1 MMNKYLTYGFS
12 LICASIVLI
21 GCSELKE
28 EKVPTQS
35 VISVHGEGFT
45 NPASENFHAVYIR
58 SNNYDIQT
66 CKTCHGPT
74 YSGGTSGQSC
84 NTCHSKPGGPEN
96 CTVCHGSV
104 NAAPP
109 KDLSDNSSPSSR
121 SVGAH
126 QKHLLGGI
134 IGAPVACKECH
145 AVPSQLLS
153 AGHLD
158 ASLHAEVN
166 FDSTTKFFRS
176 NAQYI
181 SGSTNGTCS
190 NTYCHGN
197 FNGGNQNVT
206 MTWSDTS
213 ASATACG
220 TCHGDVTKS
229 TLAEKAFPKSGHPEI
244 GTAACVQCHAA
255 VINANMAII
264 NPSRHINGGID

>member
-1 MMNKYLTYGFS
+1 MKNHFRYFLPLVAAS
-12 LICASIVLI
+12 LLLF
-21 GCSELKE
+21 GCSEVKE
-28 EKVPTQS
+28 EKAPTQT
-35 VISVHGEGFT
+35 VVSVHGEGFT
-45 NPASENFHAVYIR
+45 NPASDNFHAVYIR

-66 CKTCHGPT
+66 CKTCHGGT
-74 YSGGTSGQSC
+74 FSGGTSGQSC
-84 NTCHSKPGGPEN
+84 NTCHNKPGGPEN

-109 KDLSDNSSPSSR
+109 KDLADNNSPSAR
-121 SVGAH
+121 GVGAH

-134 IGAPVACKECH
+134 LGAPVACKECH
-145 AVPSQLLS
+145 SVPSQLMA

-158 ASLHAEVN
+158 ETMNAEVN
-166 FDSTTKFFRS
+166 FDSTSKFFRS
-176 NAQYI
+176 TAVYSSNA
-181 SGSTNGTCS
+181 SNSSCT

-206 MTWSDTS
+206 ITWNDTS
-213 ASATACG
+213 TAATACG

-255 VINANMAII
+255 VIDANMAII